1 MAKTE
6 DIVVP
11 VVCIFIILILACV
24 QIPLTG
30 FGPLWAKKLWTK
42 IIRMWKKG
50 DKRPWDWTAVEEGV
64 IYLSTLPRSAAELQE
79 LQGTPHNIG
88 AVVSLNEGWEI
99 VMGQKELDEIGME
112 WLHLP
117 TPDYSSPDLN
127 TVLRGVRFIDAQV
140 KAGRGVLV
148 HCNAGRGRSVVV
160 TLAFL
165 LLRHYADGWDRV
177 QAFEFVKNKRT
188 VAKMRSRCGTHPQWR
203 TVGSFDRYL
212 RKRNGKLPEVKEPAR
227 PAPAVLAVDEPGPEP
242 PRPAQPDRK
251 SVV

>member
-79 LQGTPHNIG
+79 LQ
-88 AVVSLNEGWEI
+88 VRSLPARTNPRAFP
-99 VMGQKELDEIGME
+99 
-112 WLHLP
+112 LP
-117 TPDYSSPDLN
+117 
-127 TVLRGVRFIDAQV
+127 
-140 KAGRGVLV
+140 LV
-148 HCNAGRGRSVVV
+148 
-160 TLAFL
+160 L
-165 LLRHYADGWDRV
+165 LLAVRLTAVWARNV
-177 QAFEFVKNKRT
+177 FR
-188 VAKMRSRCGTHPQWR
+188 GT
-203 TVGSFDRYL
+203 DRYSTL
-212 RKRNGKLPEVKEPAR
+212 RVHPTTSERLCLSTKDGR
-227 PAPAVLAVDEPGPEP
+227 
-242 PRPAQPDRK
+242 
-251 SVV
+251 